1 MPGLIPVAVQMVTSK
16 ASNGKQPVVIS
27 VKASDNAKLKTV
39 KSLINNM
46 VVIDADKRI
55 SAQEVVDALKSIVGM
70 LATDPKR
77 TPYYIP
83 IRELALHKLR
93 VIITYLVQRC
103 GHE

>member
-27 VKASDNAKLKTV
+27 VKASDNAKLRTV
-39 KSLINNM
+39 KSLINKM
-46 VVIDADKRI
+46 VVIDADKRV

-70 LATDPKR
+70 LATAPKR

-83 IRELALHKLR
+83 IHEMAVHKVS
-93 VIITYLVQRC
+93 VIVTYLVQRYA
-103 GHE
+103 HQ